1 MKKVMLGLAAASFTA
16 LLALGGAQAQDGKS
30 QTGMGADAGQ
40 KAAPTSAT
48 MGQKPAMGAT
58 TGMRM
63 KKKHRRHHRHM

>member
-1 MKKVMLGLAAASFTA
+1 
-16 LLALGGAQAQDGKS
+16 
-30 QTGMGADAGQ
+30 MGADAGQ